1 MSEPVLEEKILS
13 QEKAVVSLIPKRGRG
28 GRFLR
33 GFSLILGGA
42 VLRHFQTSS
51 FLKSFKTEDAEAG
64 DIKDIADKA
73 LKLRELTLTNK
84 NLVMLYRK
92 GTLRKKDKLIG
103 LPLEYAKSV
112 EEKGRMRKF
121 LQVRF
126 EVPSEEKKPINF
138 DLKIWVK
145 RREIWLNE
153 LTHIQSAPIT

>member
-28 GRFLR
+28 GMFLR

-92 GTLRKKDKLIG
+92 GTLRKKDKMIG

-145 RREIWLNE
+145 RREVWLNE
-153 LTHIQSAPIT
+153 LSRIQPVPIT

>member
-1 MSEPVLEEKILS
+1 M
-13 QEKAVVSLIPKRGRG
+13 
-28 GRFLR
+28 
-33 GFSLILGGA
+33 
-42 VLRHFQTSS
+42 LRHFQTSS

-103 LPLEYAKSV
+103 FPLEYAKSV

-145 RREIWLNE
+145 RREVWLNE
-153 LTHIQSAPIT
+153 LSRIQPAPIT